1 MTQSFLR
8 CTRLA
13 IVVTTLAYMWVA
25 CVANQERTDS
35 ITVFLIPSPS
45 ASAIQAFVPVFE
57 RQTGIEVM
65 VVQAP
70 YGEAHQKLLLAF
82 ELGRGAY
89 DVAQFDNIFLATFGV
104 SEVMTPLDIYLEDSM
119 EYAIEDFSSSQ
130 QDYGKYA
137 GKTFGLTLSTE
148 PMIQWYRKDMYDSL
162 GLTPAVTWEE
172 YRDNAKAVH
181 ESGLGVGFILGWGP
195 NVPWWWVGLVWSF
208 GGQLYD
214 EDLIP
219 TVNTP
224 EVIAATTYLKDLLD
238 YGSEGGL
245 SADGD
250 MVTHKFLSQNIGSMM
265 QFSGYYGMTLDPDNT
280 SHFGLVE
287 TAPMPRGKVDVTHL
301 AGWNIGIPMDSKKK
315 TAAWRF
321 LEFVLGK
328 TNSKEYLSRGA
339 AAIGRRSITED
350 PTLLEKHPYL
360 PHLRLSGDRRIER
373 YPQLTVWPEFEKSVA
388 DALRPILTG
397 EHTVN
402 EGLDALQEK
411 LRPLLAR
418 ERELR

>member
-1 MTQSFLR
+1 
-8 CTRLA
+8 
-13 IVVTTLAYMWVA
+13 
-25 CVANQERTDS
+25 
-35 ITVFLIPSPS
+35 
-45 ASAIQAFVPVFE
+45 
-57 RQTGIEVM
+57 
-65 VVQAP
+65 
-70 YGEAHQKLLLAF
+70 
-82 ELGRGAY
+82 
-89 DVAQFDNIFLATFGV
+89 
-104 SEVMTPLDIYLEDSM
+104 
-119 EYAIEDFSSSQ
+119 
-130 QDYGKYA
+130 
-137 GKTFGLTLSTE
+137 
-148 PMIQWYRKDMYDSL
+148 
-162 GLTPAVTWEE
+162 
-172 YRDNAKAVH
+172 
-181 ESGLGVGFILGWGP
+181 
-195 NVPWWWVGLVWSF
+195 
-208 GGQLYD
+208 
-214 EDLIP
+214 
-219 TVNTP
+219 
-224 EVIAATTYLKDLLD
+224 
-238 YGSEGGL
+238 
-245 SADGD
+245 
-250 MVTHKFLSQNIGSMM
+250 
-265 QFSGYYGMTLDPDNT
+265 
-280 SHFGLVE
+280 
-287 TAPMPRGKVDVTHL
+287 MPRGKVDVTHL